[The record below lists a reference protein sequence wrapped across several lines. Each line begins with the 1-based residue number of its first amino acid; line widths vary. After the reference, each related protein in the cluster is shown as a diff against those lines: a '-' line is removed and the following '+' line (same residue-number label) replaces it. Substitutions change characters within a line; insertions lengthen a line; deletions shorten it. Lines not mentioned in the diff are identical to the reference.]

1 VSTGSSALPV
11 DAGRS
16 GGVAGRRGGGI
27 ATRPAGVV
35 EPFRDAAQQADAA
48 TLGMWL
54 FLATE
59 MLFFG
64 VLFFAYGLARA
75 AMPEAFAAASR
86 ETSFLLG
93 TGNTAVLL
101 TSSFTMAAA
110 VRAAQLR
117 SHGTAALLLLL
128 TAVLGLAFAGIKLTE
143 YGLDYRHHLVPVLDF
158 AFDPRLARGA
168 LLFFWLYFTTTGL
181 HLVHL
186 TIGVVLAL
194 TFAWREWRRR
204 TARLHEQVEIV
215 GLYWH
220 FVDLVWIFLYPCL
233 YLVSRT

>member
-1 VSTGSSALPV
+1 MSTAAVTAARDP
-11 DAGRS
+11 ARPP
-16 GGVAGRRGGGI
+16 GVG
-27 ATRPAGVV
+27 
-35 EPFRDAAQQADAA
+35 EPYRDAAQQADAA

-64 VLFFAYGLARA
+64 VLFFVYALARA
-75 AMPEAFAAASR
+75 RFPEAFAAASR
-86 ETSFLLG
+86 ETSFALG
-93 TGNTAVLL
+93 TINTAVLL
-101 TSSFTMAAA
+101 TSSFTMATA
-110 VRAAQLR
+110 VRAAQQR
-117 SHGTAALLLLL
+117 RHGAAALLLVL
-128 TAVLGLAFAGIKLTE
+128 TAALGTAFAGVKLTE
-143 YGLDYRHHLVPVLDF
+143 YAIDLRHHLVPVLDF

-168 LLFFWLYFTTTGL
+168 LVFFWLYFTTTGL

-186 TIGVVLAL
+186 AIGVALAL

-204 TARLHEQVEIV
+204 SARLHEQVEIA

-233 YLVSRT
+233 YLVSRA

>member
-1 VSTGSSALPV
+1 MSGEAR
-11 DAGRS
+11 AGA
-16 GGVAGRRGGGI
+16 VAM
-27 ATRPAGVV
+27 
-35 EPFRDAAQQADAA
+35 PFRDAAQQGDAA

-64 VLFFAYGLARA
+64 VLFFAYALARLRW
-75 AMPEAFAAASR
+75 PEAFAAASR
-86 ETSFLLG
+86 HTSFVLG
-93 TGNTAVLL
+93 TTNTAVLL

-110 VRAAQLR
+110 VRAGMLR
-117 SHGTAALLLLL
+117 AHRTSALLLFVTAALG
-128 TAVLGLAFAGIKLTE
+128 VAFAGIKLTE
-143 YGLDYRHHLVPVLDF
+143 YAIDYRHHLVPVLDF

-168 LLFFWLYFTTTGL
+168 LAFFWMYFVTTGL

-186 TIGVVLAL
+186 SIGVALAL
-194 TFAWREWRRR
+194 VFGVRQWLRRVV
-204 TARLHEQVEIV
+204 RLAEQVESV

-233 YLVSRT
+233 YLVART

>member
-1 VSTGSSALPV
+1 VSTTAVAP
-11 DAGRS
+11 APARAP
-16 GGVAGRRGGGI
+16 GVA
-27 ATRPAGVV
+27 

-64 VLFFAYGLARA
+64 VLFFVYALARSRL
-75 AMPEAFAAASR
+75 PEAFAAASR
-86 ETSFLLG
+86 QTSVLLG
-93 TGNTAVLL
+93 TTNTAVLL
-101 TSSFTMAAA
+101 TSSFTMATA

-117 SHGTAALLLLL
+117 RHGAAALLLLV
-128 TAVLGLAFAGIKLTE
+128 TAVLGIAFAGIKLTE

-168 LLFFWLYFTTTGL
+168 LAFFWLYFTTTGL

-186 TIGVVLAL
+186 TVGVGIALA
-194 TFAWREWRRR
+194 FAWREWRRR
-204 TARLHEQVEIV
+204 GARLHEQVEIA

-233 YLVSRT
+233 YLVQRA